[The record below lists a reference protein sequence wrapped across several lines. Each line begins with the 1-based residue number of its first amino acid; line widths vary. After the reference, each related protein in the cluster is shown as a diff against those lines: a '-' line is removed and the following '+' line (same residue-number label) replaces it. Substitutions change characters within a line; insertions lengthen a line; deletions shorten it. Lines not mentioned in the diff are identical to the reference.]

1 MAKLA
6 LAKKVGI
13 PVPSPVPADVTH
25 LVAYFGAPG
34 FTPSYDQAERI
45 PTPLNDVPR
54 QTVGGV
60 EYFVFDTA
68 HLPPSALDTTEIYF
82 TLSDINDAE
91 EGDFSPVVSVPLD
104 REAPTTLGQPIL
116 LDA

>member
-13 PVPSPVPADVTH
+13 PVPSPIPADVTH
-25 LVAYFGAPG
+25 LVAYFGPSG
-34 FTPSYDQAERI
+34 FTPAYDQADRI

-54 QTVGGV
+54 QTVNGV
-60 EYFVFDTA
+60 EHFVFDTA
-68 HLPPSALDTTEIYF
+68 RLPPSTLETTDIYF

-104 REAPTTLGQPIL
+104 REPPVALGQPIL